1 MNIYSSHAHAFRIFM
16 HLCGD
21 AVTPTISHFRQN
33 DLDEQLIHEI
43 ATAKARCVSSQ
54 AAPAQHSLLHHLN
67 GDSLVETQNLALL
80 SQQFFN
86 IGSKG
91 LFSWVVLTDCYIS
104 NKYGQSVQSFF
115 CAPITEL

>member
-1 MNIYSSHAHAFRIFM
+1 MRFPLVGHKNLRLTREASTRSGRDNVLMMNAFVA
-16 HLCGD
+16 C
-21 AVTPTISHFRQN
+21 
-33 DLDEQLIHEI
+33 
-43 ATAKARCVSSQ
+43 
-54 AAPAQHSLLHHLN
+54 
-67 GDSLVETQNLALL
+67 ETQDFALL

-86 IGSKG
+86 IASKG